1 MSKESVKKSIWNK
14 KFIISLLV
22 VLLVIPGT
30 LVAAW
35 RFGGRNYYMSS
46 LLLIIYSMVP
56 FFVSFERRKPQA
68 RELVTIAV
76 MSAIAVAS
84 RAAFIML
91 PFFKPMSGIIMITGM
106 AFGPEA
112 GFLTGAISAFVSNFI
127 FGQGPWTPWQMF
139 AYGVAGF
146 LAGILCK
153 KGLISAKERLVTA
166 IFGAITVLVI
176 VGSILD
182 TCTFF
187 TVGTGM
193 STPSV
198 LAVYMAGLPVNAVH
212 AAATFLT
219 LFLLERPMLEKLDRI
234 KVKYGM
240 MDGEEDAV

>member
-1 MSKESVKKSIWNK
+1 
-14 KFIISLLV
+14 
-22 VLLVIPGT
+22 
-30 LVAAW
+30 
-35 RFGGRNYYMSS
+35 MSS

-139 AYGVAGF
+139 AMGLIGF
-146 LAGILCK
+146 LGGVCFHNGPLRQ
-153 KGLISAKERLVTA
+153 SRLSLA
-166 IFGAITVLVI
+166 IFGAVCSVLVYGGI
-176 VGSILD
+176 MNPSTALIWARTLD
-182 TCTFF
+182 WKVLLSYYLTGIPWDL
-187 TVGTGM
+187 VRGT
-193 STPSV
+193 
-198 LAVYMAGLPVNAVH
+198 
-212 AAATFLT
+212 ATA
-219 LFLLERPMLEKLDRI
+219 LFLWFGAEPMLEKLERI
-234 KVKYGM
+234 QIKYGLM
-240 MDGEEDAV
+240 EHRENAER